1 MRRITIF
8 AASLSILAACSDAT
22 VGPDPSITPQSPSR
36 NRVTVLPD
44 GKMVAPD
51 LPGFV
56 EHARLE
62 KLGSRNAKGACVIQE
77 SEQLSPG
84 QRVAFRIVEFD
95 PKTCGYTVARGDLT
109 RAKKSSKVLREGG
122 ATYDLSSG
130 QRTESSVAT
139 GAEPITALLVPPT
152 PTPVP
157 IIPPPPTW
165 PLPPPPPPGYTV
177 WGFALQDIYAYDP
190 FGLTLNEDDNQ
201 ISYGWNTGTG
211 CMVSASGYHRTY
223 WLSYD
228 GWYQR
233 YSYAFGQGLSCQSAG
248 GVTTSGYT
256 NPIFC
261 NIFGPMPGGITDVD
275 YTSNSI
281 TVHPGYTTFV
291 WFFTYGGGCTDFL
304 GFAIERAA

>member
-22 VGPDPSITPQSPSR
+22 VGPDPSITAPQSPSR

-44 GKMVAPD
+44 GEMVAPD

-56 EHARLE
+56 EHARLQ
-62 KLGSRNAKGACVIQE
+62 KLGSRNEKGACVVQE

-84 QRVAFRIVEFD
+84 QRVAFRIVAFN

-109 RAKKSSKVLREGG
+109 RARQSAKVLREG
-122 ATYDLSSG
+122 AAIYDLVSG
-130 QRTESSVAT
+130 QQTNTSLAAGT
-139 GAEPITALLVPPT
+139 QPITAMLVPPT
-152 PTPVP
+152 PTPIPVYP
-157 IIPPPPTW
+157 NPPPPAPTIVSG
-165 PLPPPPPPGYTV
+165 LSR
-177 WGFALQDIYAYDP
+177 QDMYAYDP
-190 FGLTLNEDDNQ
+190 IGLTMNEDYNQ
-201 ISYGWNTGTG
+201 ISYSWNTGTG
-211 CMVSASGYHRTY
+211 CMVSATGYHRTY

-261 NIFGPMPGGITDVD
+261 DLVGYIPGGITDVD

>member
-8 AASLSILAACSDAT
+8 AASLSILAACSDAP
-22 VGPDPSITPQSPSR
+22 VGPDPSITAPQSPSR

-56 EHARLE
+56 EHVRLDR
-62 KLGSRNAKGACVIQE
+62 LGSRNAKGACLIQE

-84 QRVAFRIVEFD
+84 QRVAFRIVAFN

-109 RAKKSSKVLREGG
+109 RAKQSSDALRE
-122 ATYDLSSG
+122 ARAAAYDLSSG
-130 QRTESSVAT
+130 QPADAS
-139 GAEPITALLVPPT
+139 GGEPISALLVPPS
-152 PTPVP
+152 PTPIP
-157 IIPPPPTW
+157 GIPPPPTW

-177 WGFALQDIYAYDP
+177 RGTSFQDMYAYDP
-190 FGLTLNEDDNQ
+190 IGLMMNEDYNQ
-201 ISYGWNTGTG
+201 IAFAWNTGTR
-211 CMVSASGYHRTY
+211 CMVSATGYHRTY

-248 GVTTSGYT
+248 GATTSGYT

-261 NIFGPMPGGITDVD
+261 DLVGYIPGGITDVD

-291 WFFTYGGGCTDFL
+291 WFATYGGGCLDFIGL
-304 GFAIERAA
+304 AIERAS

>member
-22 VGPDPSITPQSPSR
+22 VGPDPSITAPQSPSR
-36 NRVTVLPD
+36 NRATVLPD

-56 EHARLE
+56 EHARVE
-62 KLGSRNAKGACVIQE
+62 RLGSRNAKGACVVQE

-84 QRVAFRIVEFD
+84 QRVAFRIVAFN
-95 PKTCGYTVARGDLT
+95 PTTCAYTVARGDLT
-109 RAKKSSKVLREGG
+109 RAKQSSNALREAG
-122 ATYDLSSG
+122 AAAYDLSSG
-130 QRTESSVAT
+130 AT
-139 GAEPITALLVPPT
+139 DASGGEPITALLVPPP
-152 PTPVP
+152 PTPIP
-157 IIPPPPTW
+157 GIPPPPTW
-165 PLPPPPPPGYTV
+165 PPPPPPPTILP
-177 WGFALQDIYAYDP
+177 GFAYQAIYAYDP
-190 FGLTLNEDDNQ
+190 IGLTMNEDDNQ
-201 ISYGWNTGTG
+201 ISYTWNTGTG
-211 CMVSASGYHRTY
+211 CLVSASGSHRTY

-233 YSYAFGQGLSCQSAG
+233 YSYAFGQGLTCQSAG

-261 NIFGPMPGGITDVD
+261 DLVGYIPGGITDVD

-281 TVHPGYTTFV
+281 TVHPRYTTFV
-291 WFFTYGGGCTDFL
+291 WFATYGGGCLDFIGL
-304 GFAIERAA
+304 AIERAS